1 MKNKITFLIVV
12 LAIFFGLLLYIN
24 FNRKSKEKKKAE
36 IEKIEERKKF
46 VQDSLRL
53 DNENKMELKRIEQ
66 KNIEI
71 SNRTEKENAERLRLI
86 EEEKIARAK
95 RINGYTN
102 KISAKLDVAILIT
115 DDSGQSTND
124 ISSKIASIYSDQ
136 GFSVS
141 NSLFTT
147 SFIKSDYL
155 SELQNSS
162 SEVIDMLNLNARSKY
177 VVIGKIN
184 YSFRNGT
191 LSTGTTICNAKISVD
206 IISVNLKSTKKD
218 FTISVNGNGVSESQA
233 KENAQ
238 QLLINKY
245 SSEYSSL

>member
-1 MKNKITFLIVV
+1 MKNKTAFILIVSIV
-12 LAIFFGLLLYIN
+12 LGGLLIYIAQS
-24 FNRKSKEKKKAE
+24 RKSKEKKKAE
-36 IEKIEERKKF
+36 IERIEERKKF

-71 SNRTEKENAERLRLI
+71 SKRTEKENAERLRLI
-86 EEEKIARAK
+86 EAEKIATAK
-95 RINGYTN
+95 RIDGYTN
-102 KISAKLDVAILIT
+102 KISSKLDVAILIT

-124 ISSKIASIYSDQ
+124 ISSKIASIYRDR

-162 SEVIDMLNLNARSKY
+162 SKVIDMLNLNERSKY
-177 VVIGKIN
+177 IVIGKIN
-184 YSFRNGT
+184 YSFREGT
-191 LSTGTTICNAKISVD
+191 LSVGTTICNAKISIN
-206 IISVNLKSTKKD
+206 IISVNQKSTKKD
-218 FTISVNGNGVSESQA
+218 FAISVNGNGVSESQA

-245 SSEYSSL
+245 TSEYSSL